1 MIDPRTF
8 AESTR
13 ALLNEDWRRYRA
25 FGVYW
30 WFVKAL
36 LKRFY
41 DRHEMPMLGDYEDP
55 DAEGLVPSVHTA
67 GQMLELAVETYRANA
82 VLNLNSQRVENGDG
96 EPYLL
101 IDPDMP
107 G

>member
-1 MIDPRTF
+1 MTDARTF
-8 AESTR
+8 AQSTR
-13 ALLNEDWRRYRA
+13 ALLNEDWRRYRN
-25 FGVYW
+25 FGPYW

-41 DRHEMPMLGDYEDP
+41 DRHEMPMLGAYEDP
-55 DAEGLVPSVHTA
+55 NAADLVPA
-67 GQMLELAVETYRANA
+67 GLTGEEVLALALETYRANA
-82 VLNLNSQRVENGDG
+82 VLNLNSQRVENADG
-96 EPYLL
+96 EAFIL